1 MMSLCK
7 RIDFDTKC
15 IKNIGQ
21 LVKGLFILDEKK
33 MLIQYFKRSTLSDSF
48 IQFDVKIHF
57 RFFF

>member
-15 IKNIGQ
+15 IKNKGQ

-33 MLIQYFKRSTLSDSF
+33 NVNSIF
-48 IQFDVKIHF
+48 
-57 RFFF
+57 